1 MPNAIEFRHRA
12 HEVSRL
18 EAFSDVIF
26 GFAISLL
33 VVSLESP
40 KSFHELTEM
49 MRGIVPFAVCFFIFI
64 DIWFEHHDFFRR
76 YALHDGVVVALNTM
90 LLFVVLFYVYPLKY
104 VFVSFTESLL
114 RGRHEG
120 LRLEDLPTLF
130 TIYGAGVIA
139 VFTLLALM
147 YRHAWKKRDQ
157 LQLNEVEQID
167 TLSSIWDNATMA
179 AFGLLSLI
187 LANALPLR
195 LSMIAGFI
203 YTFIGIPKWI
213 IPRTMGKR
221 RRAAEQRLLA
231 ADAAAAA

>member
-1 MPNAIEFRHRA
+1 MPKAIEFRHRA

-49 MRGIVPFAVCFFIFI
+49 MRGFVPFAVCFFIFI

-76 YALHDGVVVALNTM
+76 YALHDSTVVALNTM

-114 RGRHEG
+114 HGRHEG
-120 LRLEDLPTLF
+120 LRLEDLPALF
-130 TIYGAGVIA
+130 TIYGVGGMAI
-139 VFTLLALM
+139 FTLLALM

-179 AFGLLSLI
+179 GFGLLSTI

-203 YTFIGIPKWI
+203 YTFIGIPKWL
-213 IPRTMGKR
+213 IPRVMGKR

-231 ADAAAAA
+231 VTAAA

>member
-1 MPNAIEFRHRA
+1 MPKAIEFRHRA

-49 MRGIVPFAVCFFIFI
+49 MRGIVPFAICFFIFI

-76 YALHDGVVVALNTM
+76 YALHDGVVVALNTI

-104 VFVSFTESLL
+104 VFVSFVESI
-114 RGRHEG
+114 RGRHVG
-120 LRLEDLPTLF
+120 LDVHDLPALF
-130 TIYGAGVIA
+130 TIYGAGVAA
-139 VFTLLALM
+139 VFTLFALL
-147 YRHAWKKRDQ
+147 YHHAWKKRDA
-157 LQLNEVEQID
+157 LNLNEVEQID

-179 AFGLLSLI
+179 AFGVVSTI
-187 LANALPLR
+187 LANVLPLR
-195 LSMIAGFI
+195 LAMLAGFL
-203 YTFIGIPKWI
+203 YTFIGIPKWL
-213 IPRTMGKR
+213 IPRAMGKR

-231 ADAAAAA
+231 AAAAA